1 MREAISVHSEAISM
15 HVRALGST
23 ARGTRL
29 MKEAI
34 SMHSEAISMHS
45 EHLGAEHRER
55 DASDVDAV
63 EHHRTLVDGIEP
75 RE

>member
-1 MREAISVHSEAISM
+1 MREAISMHSEAISM
-15 HVRALGST
+15 HSEAIS
-23 ARGTRL
+23 
-29 MKEAI
+29 MHSEAI

-45 EHLGAEHRER
+45 EHLGAEQREWQ
-55 DASDVDAV
+55 ASDVDAV